1 MTRYIFIISLLVLS
15 LLAAN
20 VSAQEKAPLTS
31 ETLNEAFAGNTGSQL
46 KYLQLQAKSLRDRLE
61 QETDKRGIR
70 QDEASLETLE
80 EINEEQDS
88 ICYELRSQL
97 ADIELQI
104 SEIRLQNGMD
114 LLLKQDIP
122 SAIEDIKNKN
132 K

>member
-70 QDEASLETLE
+70 QDEASLETME

>member
-46 KYLQLQAKSLRDRLE
+46 KYLQLQAKNLRDRLE

-122 SAIEDIKNKN
+122 SAIEKIKKQ
-132 K
+132 